1 MKNKQDPVLKYFVF
15 AGEKNTKGGIRRQ
28 SSTVENS
35 HYFKKGEVNQKEK
48 DKKTMCYMW
57 ILKYDTNEHV

>member
-1 MKNKQDPVLKYFVF
+1 MKNKQDPVLKYFAF

-35 HYFKKGEVNQKEK
+35 HYFKKGGSKSERERQK
-48 DKKTMCYMW
+48 D
-57 ILKYDTNEHV
+57 HVIYVDSKI